1 MSDKKVLVA
10 YYSHSGNTRT
20 IAEKIKEITDGDLFE
35 IKTSHEY
42 PKNFTDIVNQAK
54 KEKEAGFM
62 PELTENIDISPYDT
76 IFIGSPVWW
85 YTFATPVR
93 TFLSENDFSGKTI
106 KPFCTHGGGG
116 ASMTFSDIT
125 KLCPDADVKEGFS
138 SFENSA
144 KESEIQNW
152 INNAG

>member
-10 YYSHSGNTRT
+10 YYSHSGNTRI
-20 IAEKIKEITDGDLFE
+20 IAEKIKEFTDGDLFE
-35 IKTSHEY
+35 IKTNHEY

-54 KEKEAGFM
+54 KEKEADFM

-138 SFENSA
+138 SFENTA

>member
-1 MSDKKVLVA
+1 MSDKKVLIT
-10 YYSHSGNTRT
+10 YYSHSGNTKN
-20 IAEKIKEITDGDLFE
+20 IAEKIREITGGDLFE

-93 TFLSENDFSGKTI
+93 TFLSENDFSGKII

-116 ASMTFSDIT
+116 ASMMFSDIT
-125 KLCPDADVKEGFS
+125 KLCSDADVKEGFS
-138 SFENSA
+138 SFENTA
-144 KESEIQNW
+144 KESEIEQW
-152 INNAG
+152 INSAD

>member
-20 IAEKIKEITDGDLFE
+20 IAEKIKDFTGGDLFE

>member
-20 IAEKIKEITDGDLFE
+20 IAEKIKEITGGDLFE